1 MNVNTNYAVLKD
13 SCLGSH
19 VLQHLGRKGKESIV
33 LCIVWNN
40 NLWFSETLCY
50 GHIYLTQ
57 YNAKYNYMEQSKA
70 LINAIR
76 K

>member
-40 NLWFSETLCY
+40 KGTVLWTATC
-50 GHIYLTQ
+50 I
-57 YNAKYNYMEQSKA
+57 
-70 LINAIR
+70 II
-76 K
+76 